1 MTTDSFIQAMSALR
15 AHRAGLAETVGSL
28 ENDLA
33 SLAREETLCQDGRAA
48 VDAAR
53 LLLGGDSLRRCESLA
68 TEAVRSIF
76 GVDAVVR
83 YSTESDSFLL
93 DYGGGRQCDLSVS
106 QSGGVVVALS
116 FVFVIF
122 QILRGGYRRVLFLD
136 ELFTQVSAEY
146 YDGFIAFVRRV
157 CDEFAFDILLV
168 SHDVRLRDEFCDHI
182 VQLQDGMSV
191 QVK

>member
-1 MTTDSFIQAMSALR
+1 MTTDSFMQAMSALR

-28 ENDLA
+28 EQDLA
-33 SLAREETLCQDGRAA
+33 GLSREESLCQDGRTA

-76 GVDAVVR
+76 GIDATVK
-83 YSTESDSFLL
+83 YNAESDSFML

-106 QSGGVVVALS
+106 QSGGVIVALS
-116 FVFVIF
+116 FVFVVF

-146 YDGFIAFVRRV
+146 YDGFITFVRRV
-157 CDEFAFDILLV
+157 CNEFSFDILLV
-168 SHDVRLRDEFCDHI
+168 SHDVRLHDAFCDHI
-182 VQLQDGMSV
+182 IQLNAGVSSIE
-191 QVK
+191 K

>member
-1 MTTDSFIQAMSALR
+1 MTTDFFMQAMSALR

-28 ENDLA
+28 EQDLA
-33 SLAREETLCQDGRAA
+33 GLSREESLCQDGRTA

-76 GVDAVVR
+76 GIDATVK
-83 YSTESDSFLL
+83 YNAESDSFML

-116 FVFVIF
+116 FVFVVF

-146 YDGFIAFVRRV
+146 YDGFITFVRRV
-157 CDEFAFDILLV
+157 CNEFSFDILLV
-168 SHDVRLRDEFCDHI
+168 SHDVRLQDAFCDHI
-182 VQLQDGMSV
+182 IQLNAGVSFIE
-191 QVK
+191 K

>member
-1 MTTDSFIQAMSALR
+1 MTTDSFLQAMSALR
-15 AHRAGLAETVGSL
+15 AHRAGLTETVGSL
-28 ENDLA
+28 EKDIAAL
-33 SLAREETLCQDGRAA
+33 SKEESLCQDGRSA
-48 VDAAR
+48 VEAAR

-76 GVDAVVR
+76 GIPASVR
-83 YSTESDSFLL
+83 YSAESDSFLL

-116 FVFVIF
+116 FVFVVF

-157 CDEFAFDILLV
+157 CKEFSFDILLV
-168 SHDVRLRDEFCDHI
+168 SHDVRLQDAFCDHI
-182 VQLQDGMSV
+182 VQLSAGASAIE
-191 QVK
+191 K

>member
-1 MTTDSFIQAMSALR
+1 MTTDSFMQAMSALR

-28 ENDLA
+28 EQDLA
-33 SLAREETLCQDGRAA
+33 GLSREESLCQDGRTA

-76 GVDAVVR
+76 GIDATVK
-83 YSTESDSFLL
+83 YNAESDSFML

-116 FVFVIF
+116 FVFVVF

-146 YDGFIAFVRRV
+146 YDGFITFVRRV
-157 CDEFAFDILLV
+157 CNEFSFDILLV
-168 SHDVRLRDEFCDHI
+168 SHDVRLQDAFCDHI
-182 VQLQDGMSV
+182 IQLNAGVSSIE
-191 QVK
+191 K

>member
-1 MTTDSFIQAMSALR
+1 MTTDSFMQAMSALR

-28 ENDLA
+28 EQDLA
-33 SLAREETLCQDGRAA
+33 GLSREESLCQDGRTA

-53 LLLGGDSLRRCESLA
+53 LLLGGDSLHRCESLA

-76 GVDAVVR
+76 GIDATVK
-83 YSTESDSFLL
+83 YNAESDSFML

-106 QSGGVVVALS
+106 QSGGVIVALS
-116 FVFVIF
+116 FVFVVF

-146 YDGFIAFVRRV
+146 YDGFITFVRRV
-157 CDEFAFDILLV
+157 CNEFSFDILLV
-168 SHDVRLRDEFCDHI
+168 SHDVRLQDAFCDHI
-182 VQLQDGMSV
+182 IQLNAGVSSIE
-191 QVK
+191 K